1 MCSGKIMLHKGQLDI
16 FLTAIL
22 VLLVR
27 FCAHVKDDALDFES
41 RRPVP
46 EWNTEISDLSNQDRS
61 PK

>member
-1 MCSGKIMLHKGQLDI
+1 MLHKGQLDI

-46 EWNTEISDLSNQDRS
+46 EWNTEISDLSNEDR
-61 PK
+61 